1 MALLPIVVALL
12 LLFSAMV
19 AASETALFALV
30 RMESTRQK
38 LAARVREA
46 LERMM
51 ARPLESLLVII
62 GLNEASNV
70 FAECLATTFL
80 LTWLGP
86 IGAWLSV
93 PLMLALVLIF
103 ADITPKTFAL
113 GFPAGIAGVTARPLA
128 ALSALL
134 HPMVKWLTPAAAPP
148 RPALVSEEEFKALLR
163 AGEVLGE
170 VEPQERE
177 LIHKV
182 FDFGNRRVVESMTPR
197 EKIFWLDVN
206 TPPEQL
212 IGEVTRGHFSRVPIY
227 RERPDNVIGILHVKD
242 LVTRRLEP
250 SPPRL
255 ERLIRPAYFV
265 PPGKALGELFDE
277 MRRGRFQLAIV
288 VDEYERVVGLL
299 TLEDLLEELFGEISD
314 EFDYEGPELM
324 PLGPGEWL
332 ASGTIA
338 IERLRE
344 AVDDGIALP
353 AAPAET
359 LGSFVLS
366 RLRRVPRRGERFKLG
381 NIDAAVE
388 RVRGASIELVRLK
401 RQAEDGGVVLKR

>member
-1 MALLPIVVALL
+1 
-12 LLFSAMV
+12 
-19 AASETALFALV
+19 LFALV

-38 LAARVREA
+38 LAANVREA

-62 GLNEASNV
+62 GLNEAANV

-113 GFPAGIAGVTARPLA
+113 GFPAGIARVTARPLA

-148 RPALVSEEEFKALLR
+148 RPAPVSEEEFKALLR

-182 FDFGNRRVVESMTPR
+182 FDFGNRRVVEIMTPR
-197 EKIFWLDVN
+197 ENIFWLDVN
-206 TPPEQL
+206 TPPEHL
-212 IGEVTRGHFSRVPIY
+212 IGEVIRGHFSRVPIY
-227 RERPDNVIGILHVKD
+227 RERPDNIIGILHVKD

-324 PLGPGEWL
+324 PVGPGEWL
-332 ASGTIA
+332 ASGSIA

-344 AVDDGIALP
+344 AVGDGIALP
-353 AAPAET
+353 ATRAET
-359 LGSFVLS
+359 LGSYVLS
-366 RLRRVPRRGERFKLG
+366 RLKRVPRRGERLKLG
-381 NIDAAVE
+381 NLDAAVE

-401 RQAEDGGVVLKR
+401 RQTEGTGAV